1 MSVIADLLKE
11 LPAAAKYQA
20 ALEAMQGEIE
30 RLRAENAGLKEELG
44 RFIDRWET
52 LDGDALNT
60 LLYLSR
66 CERGSAAEIARA
78 NQVNIQIVEAYLRQL
93 VAGRYVQTHASRESD
108 HYALAHKGRWY
119 LRERRLLAE

>member
-11 LPAAAKYQA
+11 FPAAAKYQA
-20 ALEAMQGEIE
+20 ALDAMQGELE
-30 RLRAENAGLKEELG
+30 HLRAENAGLKEELG

-66 CERGSAAEIARA
+66 CERSDAVEIAEA
-78 NQVNIQIVEAYLRQL
+78 NQVNIQIVEAYLKQL
-93 VAGRYVQTHASRESD
+93 VSGHYVHAHANGDGAR
-108 HYALAHKGRWY
+108 YALAHKGKWY